1 MVVCLV
7 VEPDPPPMGIVEG
20 DAHRETI
27 SAAVAQIAAESQ
39 GRSLHPTI
47 EAAPLASETP
57 GAFEALPPERPP

>member
-1 MVVCLV
+1 
-7 VEPDPPPMGIVEG
+7 MGIVEG